1 MQRRQFLQATGSG
14 LLLSAC
20 PGLSFARAA
29 TDARLVFVIL
39 RGGLDGLAAVP
50 PYGDPDYARQRGSLA
65 MASPGATNGVLDLDG
80 FFGLHPSLSG
90 LHSRFNQNELL
101 VLHAVA
107 TPYRERSHFDG
118 QDVLENGGTDAAA
131 FRDGWLN
138 RALAELPRADDTEL
152 GIALG
157 TTIPL
162 ALRGSA
168 RVTSWAPSGMPDV
181 NGDTLAR
188 IAMLYEA
195 DELLAMRLEQ
205 GLAADAL
212 ANHGGMAMARRRGG
226 RQSLQPL
233 ARAAGNFLA
242 AENGPRIAM
251 LEATG
256 WDTHANQGA
265 ATGALANRL
274 QDLDQSLEVLANSLG
289 PVWQDTVVIVATEFG
304 RTVAVNG
311 TRGTDHGTGAAAFLL
326 GGAVNGGQVLSDWP
340 GLAPSQLYQ
349 GRDLRPTL
357 DLREVFKGVLRDHF
371 GVAEQQLGTIVF
383 PDSARV
389 PPSAGL
395 MHDKTRPV

>member
-1 MQRRQFLQATGSG
+1 MQRRRFLQATGSG
-14 LLLSAC
+14 LLLSAL
-20 PGLSFARAA
+20 PGLSFARVA

-50 PYGDPDYARQRGSLA
+50 PYGDANYARQRGSLA
-65 MASPGATNGVLDLDG
+65 LGSPGAANGALDLDG
-80 FFGLHPSLSG
+80 FFGLHPSLTG

-138 RALAELPRADDTEL
+138 RALAELPRTDDSQL

-157 TTIPL
+157 STVPL

-168 RVTSWAPSGMPDV
+168 SVTSWAPSGMPNV

-188 IAMLYEA
+188 IAMLYES
-195 DELLAMRLEQ
+195 DELLSTRLEQ

-212 ANHGGMAMARRRGG
+212 ADSGGMSMSRGRGG

-242 AENGPRIAM
+242 AEKGPRIAM

-256 WDTHANQGA
+256 WDTHANQGV
-265 ATGALANRL
+265 ATGGLANRL
-274 QDLDQSLEVLANSLG
+274 WDLDRSLELLANSLG
-289 PVWQDTVVIVATEFG
+289 PIWQNTVVIVATEFG

-326 GGAVNGGQVLSDWP
+326 GGAVNGGRVLSDWP

-349 GRDLRPTL
+349 GRDLRPTI
-357 DLREVFKGVLRDHF
+357 DMRQIFKGVLRDHISI
-371 GVAEQQLGTIVF
+371 AERQL
-383 PDSARV
+383 SARV
-389 PPSAGL
+389 FPGSNGIAARPGL
-395 MHDKTRPV
+395 TRNA